1 MSQQKRSFEEAE
13 GRLNR
18 RLMDCEGE
26 IKELSRRIDRQGRTE
41 TEGKITGAAELQLV
55 QTRLQ
60 AVQEETR

>member
-1 MSQQKRSFEEAE
+1 
-13 GRLNR
+13 
-18 RLMDCEGE
+18 MDCEGE
-26 IKELSRRIDRQGRTE
+26 IKELSRRIDRQGRTD